1 VILMN
6 LGVACRSAGTET
18 SVRGPN
24 LTKEMSSSPVP
35 TSIARVALAITAWL
49 RTRAFVAPPAAW
61 RLLCGC
67 AFGLTVALFLVS
79 AWIPAVTAAAV
90 AAGTIQPLFSWRRL
104 RAISAQPAIALARFS
119 NANPAYEDIATVH
132 IQEVERR
139 LRNNA
144 LLANHSEI
152 RILEFPVTV
161 RQARRILRLSPI
173 TGVLSGKGLAVGGS
187 VRWEGWGLL
196 RSPGGWFRSVTSS
209 DRAPRIID
217 REVGIDRPEETNLK
231 PDTEVPASKLTAEIF
246 SADHALALEGILLA
260 HVAAWTAD
268 AIPASAKLR
277 SEAEQLSA
285 HLPLS
290 VSAQLAATRVR
301 LQLVADG
308 DLQRAIGQLESLGDG
323 ELPHWRIWDYCFTL
337 MLEDM
342 ERFSAR
348 DRLRV
353 VEKGARA
360 SPEHALALA
369 NLGATLLVFE
379 RRAEARDPLSS
390 ALDRSSGDAPAHFY
404 PAVMAN
410 SFMAGGDQDDWHRW
424 RRHFRRV
431 LKRDRPGL
439 RAQLG
444 LTNRSVKTVR
454 PPSNFGSWPQ

>member
-1 VILMN
+1 M
-6 LGVACRSAGTET
+6 
-18 SVRGPN
+18 
-24 LTKEMSSSPVP
+24 
-35 TSIARVALAITAWL
+35 
-49 RTRAFVAPPAAW
+49 APPAAW

-67 AFGLTVALFLVS
+67 AFGLTVALFLIS
-79 AWIPAVTAAAV
+79 AWVPALMAAAV
-90 AAGTIQPLFSWRRL
+90 AAGAIQPLVSWRGL
-104 RAISAQPAIALARFS
+104 RVGSAQPTIALARFS
-119 NANPAYEDIATVH
+119 NANPAYEEIATVH

-161 RQARRILRLSPI
+161 RQARRILRLSPV

-187 VRWEGWGLL
+187 VRWDGWGLL

-209 DRAPRIID
+209 DSAPRIID
-217 REVGIDRPEETNLK
+217 RQVGVDRPEETNLE

-268 AIPASAKLR
+268 ANPASEELR
-277 SEAEQLSA
+277 SAAEQLNA
-285 HLPLS
+285 QLPLS
-290 VSAQLAATRVR
+290 VRAQLAATRVR
-301 LQLVADG
+301 LRLAADG
-308 DLQRAIGQLESLGDG
+308 DLQRAVGELESPGDG

-342 ERFSAR
+342 ERFSAK

-353 VEKGARA
+353 AEKGLRA

-369 NLGATLLVFE
+369 NLGATFLVFE
-379 RRAEARDPLSS
+379 RRAEAREPLSS
-390 ALDRSSGDAPAHFY
+390 ALDLSSGDAPAHFY
-404 PAVMAN
+404 PAVMTN
-410 SFMAGGDQDDWHRW
+410 SFMAGGDQDDWQRW
-424 RRHFRRV
+424 KLHFRRV

-439 RAQLG
+439 LAQLE
-444 LTNRSVKTVR
+444 LTKRAVRSGAA
-454 PPSNFGSWPQ
+454 PGNFGRWPE